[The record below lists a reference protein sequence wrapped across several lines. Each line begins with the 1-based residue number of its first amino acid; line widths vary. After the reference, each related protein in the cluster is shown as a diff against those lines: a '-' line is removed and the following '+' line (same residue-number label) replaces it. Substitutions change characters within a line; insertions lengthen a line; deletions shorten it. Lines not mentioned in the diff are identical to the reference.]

1 MTNKENMI
9 HHWIGI
15 GKDICM
21 QQIFFPKNPKH
32 AIKMEDSKMS
42 KNSFSRIKRKIIIFQ
57 SRDLHHCS

>member
-21 QQIFFPKNPKH
+21 QQIFLPKNPKH
-32 AIKMEDSKMS
+32 AINMEYSKMS
-42 KNSFSRIKRKIIIFQ
+42 KNSFSQIKRKIIIFQ

>member
-15 GKDICM
+15 GKDIRM

-32 AIKMEDSKMS
+32 AINMEDSKMS
-42 KNSFSRIKRKIIIFQ
+42 KNSFSRIKRKVIMFQ